1 MRHGGLGLRSI
12 DKLSLP
18 CYISSINQSLLL
30 IGTITKDPNPR
41 AVHLIEA
48 ETKFRNLCPNNTFP
62 SGDKAS
68 KQSEWDDLICKQEF
82 TNLHNSAN
90 QIHSARLLAAASPH
104 TGAWLQALP
113 SPVLGLH
120 LDRESVRINV
130 ALRVGATVCEPH
142 QCRCGEFVTSLGHH
156 GLHCRRS
163 EGRHPRHAHLNDVVK
178 RSLYSIGIPSRLEPL
193 GLDRGDGRRPDG
205 LTTFPFSGGK
215 YLCWDSTCSDTFAKS
230 SINESAIA
238 AGSAANKAE
247 ERKRNR
253 YSNLETRYRFEPLSI
268 ETMGT
273 YGNST
278 AKLVSEIGRR
288 ISGVTGEPRETH
300 WLRQRISVA
309 VARGNAASVLA
320 TGQEP

>member
-18 CYISSINQSLLL
+18 CYISSINQSLPL

-48 ETKFRNLCPNNTFP
+48 ETEFRNLCPNNTFP

-104 TGAWLQALP
+104 TGALQALP

-130 ALRVGATVCEPH
+130 ALRVGGTVCEPH

-215 YLCWDSTCSDTFAKS
+215 YLCWDSTC
-230 SINESAIA
+230 NESAIA